1 MNIEELEHTV
11 NKNKQNIDFDGLK
24 KELSEIEDKLQSP
37 EVWSNQN
44 LATELGQKSRE
55 IKETLDMFSRWDS
68 ILEDAK
74 TAQEIGDASVTAT
87 LGAPF
92 EGGRHERPF
101 HDESGTQRLVQA
113 CEGWHTSNIV
123 QDGGLFGE
131 RGTPSFALGS
141 RRAAPFTSCAALTMK
156 WVTRQTCRDNPT
168 RRQEGNLG
176 KIIVF

>member
-1 MNIEELEHTV
+1 MDLRARVPTCNDSVIPQPGNAL
-11 NKNKQNIDFDGLK
+11 G
-24 KELSEIEDKLQSP
+24 
-37 EVWSNQN
+37 N
-44 LATELGQKSRE
+44 LAALCAECGASTQRRAQRTCTALARNFPSDDGYDEGPLWGEPRAW
-55 IKETLDMFSRWDS
+55 LY
-68 ILEDAK
+68 AG
-74 TAQEIGDASVTAT
+74 AQEIGDASVTAT

-113 CEGWHTSNIV
+113 CEGWYTSNIV